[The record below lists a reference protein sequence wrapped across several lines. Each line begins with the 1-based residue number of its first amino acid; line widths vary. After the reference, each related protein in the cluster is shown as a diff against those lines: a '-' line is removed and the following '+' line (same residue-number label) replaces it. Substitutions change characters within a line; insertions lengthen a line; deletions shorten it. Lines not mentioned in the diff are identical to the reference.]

1 MLLGALDTVRSFLLN
16 GVSLLMP
23 EVFLLMVVLK
33 LRLLD
38 SLIDFG
44 LELSLYH
51 DQLLHFIICLVQHT
65 EFCFAI

>member
-23 EVFLLMVVLK
+23 EIFLLMVVLK

-38 SLIDFG
+38 SLIDFCF
-44 LELSLYH
+44 ELSLNH
-51 DQLLHFIICLVQHT
+51 D
-65 EFCFAI
+65 

>member
-44 LELSLYH
+44 FELSLNH
-51 DQLLHFIICLVQHT
+51 DQLLHFIICLVKHT